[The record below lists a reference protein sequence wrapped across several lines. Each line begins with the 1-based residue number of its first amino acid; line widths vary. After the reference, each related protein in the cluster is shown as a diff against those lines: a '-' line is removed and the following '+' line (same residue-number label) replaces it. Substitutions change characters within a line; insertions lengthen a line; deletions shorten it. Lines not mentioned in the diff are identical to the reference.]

1 MEGRSLEKRL
11 QVGPETWEY
20 DLAAPGETLTTE
32 LALALSRKALS
43 RRVSVYPPLM
53 TLVRA
58 IGWGG
63 DVVDKEADAAVDG
76 TDLAWAV
83 TEMLTGQTRP
93 APAVR
98 SFYERLHAVT
108 VLATHYGVDASI
120 TQSQEPPEGVRE

>member
-20 DLAAPGETLTTE
+20 DLAAPGETLTTDI
-32 LALALSRKALS
+32 ALALSRNALS

-98 SFYERLHAVT
+98 SSYGRLHAVT
-108 VLATHYGVDASI
+108 VLATHYRIDGSI
-120 TQSQEPPEGVRE
+120 TQSQAPSEGVGE